1 MVEYKLELEK
11 VTNELKK
18 TKAILKNTEEH
29 LESVSELFEIT
40 KNDLQQIQTKENLTE
55 REINI
60 IKTLNTKLEKSLQKT
75 VTNNYDL
82 EVKLEKINEKKDE
95 EIENSLYDM
104 VRTIAEK
111 NKAIETSKVKI
122 AQSEK
127 ILRRVKDGLEI
138 TIEDQIKKLHKQGVE
153 IEIKTKNITDLT
165 KKSTLLEKQVI
176 QAQSS
181 MRMIEKISSILQQK
195 GFITDKEFEGEYLDI
210 KREQFISNL

>member
-1 MVEYKLELEK
+1 M
-11 VTNELKK
+11 TNELRK

-29 LESVSELFEIT
+29 LESVSELFEFT

-55 REINI
+55 KEKNI

-75 VTNNYDL
+75 VKNNYDL

-111 NKAIETSKVKI
+111 NKEIETSKVKI

-127 ILRRVKDGLEI
+127 IIRRVKDGLEI
-138 TIEDQIKKLHKQGVE
+138 TIEDQKKKLHKQGVE